1 MTLQTARI
9 IGFFSI
15 PSPSLAE
22 HNPQA
27 YTEAMSEI
35 PAGAGTCSHCGTGI
49 VHHVVIVDE
58 TGKTRFIGTTCA
70 EKVGCDP
77 EQIRYR
83 MTDEEKAKRDAE
95 RAQRRE
101 VAEIRYQER
110 MAEKRMLIVKRRE
123 VVGDIVDMLNR
134 LGEDFY
140 SSLASQLEERPLSQ
154 RQAFFVARATSSTG
168 RRNKKNTEAWD
179 AIEEKCMMEV

>member
-27 YTEAMSEI
+27 YAEAMSEI
-35 PAGAGTCSHCGTGI
+35 PVGAGTCSHCGTGI
-49 VHHVVIVDE
+49 VHHVVIQDE
-58 TGKTRFIGTTCA
+58 EGTRFIGTTCA

-77 EQIRYR
+77 EQIRYH
-83 MTDEEKAKRDAE
+83 MTDEEKAKRDE
-95 RAQRRE
+95 QRAQRRE
-101 VAEIRYQER
+101 AAEIRRQER
-110 MAEKRMLIVKRRE
+110 MSEKRMLIVKRRE
-123 VVGDIVDMLNR
+123 IVGDIVDMLNR

-140 SSLASQLEERPLSQ
+140 SSLATQLEERPLSQ
-154 RQAFFVARATSSTG
+154 RQAFFVAKATSSTG
-168 RRNKKNTEAWD
+168 RRNKKNAESWD

>member
-27 YTEAMSEI
+27 YAEAMREI
-35 PAGAGTCSHCGTGI
+35 PANAGTCSHCGTGI
-49 VHHVVIVDE
+49 VHHVVIVDD

-77 EQIRYR
+77 EQIRYH

-140 SSLASQLEERPLSQ
+140 SSLATQLEERPLSQ
-154 RQAFFVARATSSTG
+154 RQAFFVAKATSSTG
-168 RRNKKNTEAWD
+168 RRNKKNAEAWD
-179 AIEEKCMMEV
+179 AIEEKCMMEI